1 MDKTHIGAEKKVLQH
16 GKLRRWYNQ
25 WKAANT
31 VALGKRSHAAVAERS
46 NIPGGKLKIADS
58 RRRQLILLD
67 VTFISRQ
74 CGG

>member
-1 MDKTHIGAEKKVLQH
+1 MKGCQH
-16 GKLRRWYNQ
+16 
-25 WKAANT
+25 

-67 VTFISRQ
+67 VIFISRQ
-74 CGG
+74 YGG